1 MVMLHEL
8 WIDDINEI
16 VFGTADVICE
26 EYGEE
31 SAEYIQFEDVMN
43 ATLLGRTHHY
53 FDVDKMKLEF
63 LEIVNDQKLI
73 VEQRLGITIE
83 LD

>member
-1 MVMLHEL
+1 
-8 WIDDINEI
+8 
-16 VFGTADVICE
+16 
-26 EYGEE
+26 
-31 SAEYIQFEDVMN
+31 MN